1 MSTDSG
7 GFVPS
12 PHTENC
18 QQQQVPKAPPRR
30 RHAWKK
36 FLLSLGRLTSAI
48 DTGAFVSTCP
58 RIRMST
64 TCATVDR
71 HYRRAGSAPTSV
83 NRYAPSVQH
92 QWNQVSTW
100 AGRRRRL
107 QQHFKLQTS
116 GVVQLSYLVPQ
127 CDDDDQNRCAQHGL
141 HDECAFSFGKA
152 NTVAA
157 DSEPT
162 AMGLLRMQNG
172 EARRATWLWQSNG
185 DLSVVN
191 LPQTVRTDH
200 LDKPYYSM
208 NNLTEPDGVG
218 SVALLKMEPTP
229 RGWVKLENAN
239 RVASVEPMYT
249 SAEQHAEV
257 QSARGPFERQ
267 RPHMR
272 GRRPCR
278 PPALYTGSAWD
289 VRPTTA
295 AGEQQQLATKK
306 STYAQSSDGVKTSG
320 KKSAFVRGLCDLASV
335 ERLRQWKAK
344 LPLKQATA
352 LLPLFAHLLPLLLK
366 VGFVC
371 FRRRAEKTKKRMSLL
386 HDVRNYLSLRNCT
399 RRPARR
405 FQHHPTGRHSAASM
419 GEEGNYDVPV
429 TPNRLEATTT
439 EKEEACLRSARLVNA
454 CAYYNNNNNNSQ
466 WQEAKRHAAH
476 TRQASAP
483 LLGQAVES
491 ATSSSSSAGDPSL
504 LQQSRCCYFVPS
516 YASEPRSSAY
526 DNAETLMATRKIH
539 CAASTGERRPQ
550 LLEHHHSAQLH
561 PQQQQQQQHHHHHH
575 HQASYQQQSQKS
587 NLYRQ
592 DSGRLPP
599 PSRLVAFGGV
609 PNSTDHKNLVKPSAF
624 RPVQSTVW
632 QTVRAAPVEA
642 VVSLDNTKS
651 SSANPVAPLRFPV
664 GDVEKSSSS
673 PADHHPHHYPQ
684 QQQQAGE
691 ALTRVFV
698 STAATFIAKPNVR
711 NGFGNSTSPRLSE
724 INGGDVVP
732 SAEATENSNQMMHH
746 ASNSCNR
753 PDRIRVIPVE
763 EYDTEH
769 GSQAQ
774 KVLSGL
780 SSPMKNS
787 RKEMYE
793 QAAGM
798 LSSYA
803 YNSQPSLAGAEHGN
817 GHSQHRHSASRSS
830 RNSSGIQVTPSPS
843 DSVVTELETAL
854 REKDAEILNLRT
866 TMERNEEVIIQVYQE
881 KEERWNEKLREWGS
895 RLQAA
900 VRNEQKLLSQV
911 HYMQDERS
919 DFQEKI
925 NSLVAEKQGLQ
936 KKVIIKHKIRQLE
949 KEMFELR
956 GRLNAKVKQWSV
968 CQKCSNVFLPQQN
981 QVESGSPH
989 STDMLRSELD
999 ALRLEV
1005 TEIRH
1010 SLQGQVG

>member
-7 GFVPS
+7 GFAPS
-12 PHTENC
+12 PQVENC
-18 QQQQVPKAPPRR
+18 QQHEQQQIPKAPPRR

-64 TCATVDR
+64 TCATVER
-71 HYRRAGSAPTSV
+71 HHRRAGSAPTSV
-83 NRYAPSVQH
+83 NRYAASVQH
-92 QWNQVSTW
+92 QWNQVATW

-107 QQHFKLQTS
+107 QQPQQQQQQHFKFQ
-116 GVVQLSYLVPQ
+116 P
-127 CDDDDQNRCAQHGL
+127 
-141 HDECAFSFGKA
+141 EA

-157 DSEPT
+157 DSEPAT
-162 AMGLLRMQNG
+162 MGLLRLQDG

-191 LPQTVRTDH
+191 LPQTVQTDH

-208 NNLTEPDGVG
+208 NNLTQPD
-218 SVALLKMEPTP
+218 SVASIALLKMEPTP
-229 RGWVKLENAN
+229 RGWVKLKNAN
-239 RVASVEPMYT
+239 RVASVEPMYS
-249 SAEQHAEV
+249 SAEQQHAEV
-257 QSARGPFERQ
+257 QSARGPLERQ
-267 RPHMR
+267 RPLMR
-272 GRRPCR
+272 GRRPWR

-289 VRPTTA
+289 VRSTTT
-295 AGEQQQLATKK
+295 AGEQQQLVTKK
-306 STYAQSSDGVKTSG
+306 STMMTAAQSSDGVKTSG

-344 LPLKQATA
+344 LPLVNRGRQQKNCHTIINNEQTN
-352 LLPLFAHLLPLLLK
+352 LPTLWSSNMEIP
-366 VGFVC
+366 
-371 FRRRAEKTKKRMSLL
+371 S
-386 HDVRNYLSLRNCT
+386 
-399 RRPARR
+399 
-405 FQHHPTGRHSAASM
+405 RHSAASM

-429 TPNRLEATTT
+429 TPNRLETMTT
-439 EKEEACLRSARLVNA
+439 EKEEACLRSARL
-454 CAYYNNNNNNSQ
+454 
-466 WQEAKRHAAH
+466 
-476 TRQASAP
+476 
-483 LLGQAVES
+483 GQAAAES
-491 ATSSSSSAGDPSL
+491 AATSSSSNSSVGDPSL
-504 LQQSRCCYFVPS
+504 LQQSRCYFVPS
-516 YASEPRSSAY
+516 YAPEPRFSAY
-526 DNAETLMATRKIH
+526 DNAETLMATRKMH
-539 CAASTGERRPQ
+539 CAASIVERRPH
-550 LLEHHHSAQLH
+550 L
-561 PQQQQQQQHHHHHH
+561 QQHH
-575 HQASYQQQSQKS
+575 QTTYQPNSQKS
-587 NLYRQ
+587 KLHKQ
-592 DSGRLPP
+592 DSERLPP
-599 PSRLVAFGGV
+599 PSRLVAFGGI

-642 VVSLDNTKS
+642 VVSLDSTKS
-651 SSANPVAPLRFPV
+651 SSANTVAPLRFPV
-664 GDVEKSSSS
+664 GDVDKSSSS
-673 PADHHPHHYPQ
+673 SADHHHHYQQQ

-724 INGGDVVP
+724 INGGGDVVP
-732 SAEATENSNQMMHH
+732 SAEATETSGQLMHH

-769 GSQAQ
+769 GSQAP
-774 KVLSGL
+774 KILSGL

-919 DFQEKI
+919 DFQDKI

-936 KKVIIKHKIRQLE
+936 KKIRQLE

-956 GRLNAKVKQWSV
+956 GRLNVKVKQWSV

-981 QVESGSPH
+981 HQVESGSPH

>member
-1 MSTDSG
+1 M
-7 GFVPS
+7 
-12 PHTENC
+12 C
-18 QQQQVPKAPPRR
+18 LLQQQKQQQSVARGQAACGPY
-30 RHAWKK
+30 
-36 FLLSLGRLTSAI
+36 SA
-48 DTGAFVSTCP
+48 GKC
-58 RIRMST
+58 ST
-64 TCATVDR
+64 T
-71 HYRRAGSAPTSV
+71 G
-83 NRYAPSVQH
+83 
-92 QWNQVSTW
+92 
-100 AGRRRRL
+100 
-107 QQHFKLQTS
+107 
-116 GVVQLSYLVPQ
+116 
-127 CDDDDQNRCAQHGL
+127 RCA
-141 HDECAFSFGKA
+141 
-152 NTVAA
+152 
-157 DSEPT
+157 
-162 AMGLLRMQNG
+162 
-172 EARRATWLWQSNG
+172 
-185 DLSVVN
+185 DLKNS
-191 LPQTVRTDH
+191 
-200 LDKPYYSM
+200 S
-208 NNLTEPDGVG
+208 
-218 SVALLKMEPTP
+218 
-229 RGWVKLENAN
+229 
-239 RVASVEPMYT
+239 
-249 SAEQHAEV
+249 
-257 QSARGPFERQ
+257 
-267 RPHMR
+267 
-272 GRRPCR
+272 
-278 PPALYTGSAWD
+278 
-289 VRPTTA
+289 
-295 AGEQQQLATKK
+295 TK
-306 STYAQSSDGVKTSG
+306 
-320 KKSAFVRGLCDLASV
+320 
-335 ERLRQWKAK
+335 
-344 LPLKQATA
+344 
-352 LLPLFAHLLPLLLK
+352 
-366 VGFVC
+366 
-371 FRRRAEKTKKRMSLL
+371 
-386 HDVRNYLSLRNCT
+386 
-399 RRPARR
+399 
-405 FQHHPTGRHSAASM
+405 
-419 GEEGNYDVPV
+419 
-429 TPNRLEATTT
+429 
-439 EKEEACLRSARLVNA
+439 
-454 CAYYNNNNNNSQ
+454 
-466 WQEAKRHAAH
+466 
-476 TRQASAP
+476 
-483 LLGQAVES
+483 GQAVES
-491 ATSSSSSAGDPSL
+491 ATSSNSSVGDPSL

-550 LLEHHHSAQLH
+550 LLEHHHSAQL
-561 PQQQQQQQHHHHHH
+561 HHHHH

-684 QQQQAGE
+684 QQQQQAGD

-746 ASNSCNR
+746 TSNSCNR

-769 GSQAQ
+769 GSQTQ

-866 TMERNEEVIIQVYQE
+866 TMERNEEVIIQVYQ
-881 KEERWNEKLREWGS
+881 
-895 RLQAA
+895 
-900 VRNEQKLLSQV
+900 
-911 HYMQDERS
+911 
-919 DFQEKI
+919 
-925 NSLVAEKQGLQ
+925 
-936 KKVIIKHKIRQLE
+936 IRQLE

-1010 SLQGQVG
+1010 SLQGQVVQPGVVSKKLIFQFVMKLKRLDTTE

>member
-1 MSTDSG
+1 MFSG
-7 GFVPS
+7 GFIASSNPLHYS
-12 PHTENC
+12 LC
-18 QQQQVPKAPPRR
+18 
-30 RHAWKK
+30 
-36 FLLSLGRLTSAI
+36 LSLWQMVL
-48 DTGAFVSTCP
+48 
-58 RIRMST
+58 
-64 TCATVDR
+64 
-71 HYRRAGSAPTSV
+71 Y
-83 NRYAPSVQH
+83 
-92 QWNQVSTW
+92 
-100 AGRRRRL
+100 
-107 QQHFKLQTS
+107 FK
-116 GVVQLSYLVPQ
+116 GVVQLSYSVPQ
-127 CDDDDQNRCAQHGL
+127 CDDQNRCTQH
-141 HDECAFSFGKA
+141 EA

-185 DLSVVN
+185 DLSVIN

-208 NNLTEPDGVG
+208 NNLTEPDGVD

-257 QSARGPFERQ
+257 QSARVR
-267 RPHMR
+267 
-272 GRRPCR
+272 
-278 PPALYTGSAWD
+278 SAWD

-306 STYAQSSDGVKTSG
+306 STYAQSSDVVKTSG

-344 LPLKQATA
+344 LPLVNRGRQQKNCHTIITNEQNH
-352 LLPLFAHLLPLLLK
+352 LPTLWSSNVEIP
-366 VGFVC
+366 
-371 FRRRAEKTKKRMSLL
+371 S
-386 HDVRNYLSLRNCT
+386 
-399 RRPARR
+399 
-405 FQHHPTGRHSAASM
+405 RHSAASM

-476 TRQASAP
+476 TRQ
-483 LLGQAVES
+483 GQAVES
-491 ATSSSSSAGDPSL
+491 ATNSNSSVGDPSL

-550 LLEHHHSAQLH
+550 LLEYHHSAQL
-561 PQQQQQQQHHHHHH
+561 HHHHH

-651 SSANPVAPLRFPV
+651 PSANPVAPLRFPV

-684 QQQQAGE
+684 QQQQQAGD

-746 ASNSCNR
+746 TSNSCNR

-769 GSQAQ
+769 GSQTQ

-936 KKVIIKHKIRQLE
+936 KKIRQLE

-1010 SLQGQVG
+1010 SLQGQVVQVKKAVFQAIDVRRMNNGVFNAMTNEE

>member
-18 QQQQVPKAPPRR
+18 QQQQQNQQVPKAPPRR

-48 DTGAFVSTCP
+48 DTGTFVSTCP

-83 NRYAPSVQH
+83 NRCAPSVQH
-92 QWNQVSTW
+92 QWNQISTW

-116 GVVQLSYLVPQ
+116 
-127 CDDDDQNRCAQHGL
+127 
-141 HDECAFSFGKA
+141 EA

-185 DLSVVN
+185 DLSVIN

-208 NNLTEPDGVG
+208 NNLTEPDGLG

-306 STYAQSSDGVKTSG
+306 STYAQSSDVVKTSG

-344 LPLKQATA
+344 LPLVNRGRQQKNCHTIITNEQNH
-352 LLPLFAHLLPLLLK
+352 LPTLWSSNVEIP
-366 VGFVC
+366 
-371 FRRRAEKTKKRMSLL
+371 S
-386 HDVRNYLSLRNCT
+386 
-399 RRPARR
+399 
-405 FQHHPTGRHSAASM
+405 RHSAASM

-476 TRQASAP
+476 TRQ
-483 LLGQAVES
+483 GQAVES
-491 ATSSSSSAGDPSL
+491 ATSSNSSVGDPSL

-550 LLEHHHSAQLH
+550 LLEHHHSAQL
-561 PQQQQQQQHHHHHH
+561 HHHHH

-642 VVSLDNTKS
+642 V
-651 SSANPVAPLRFPV
+651 
-664 GDVEKSSSS
+664 SSSS

-684 QQQQAGE
+684 QQQQQQAGD

-746 ASNSCNR
+746 TSNSCNR

-769 GSQAQ
+769 GSQTQ

-936 KKVIIKHKIRQLE
+936 KKIRQLE

-1010 SLQGQVG
+1010 SLQGQVVTRVE

>member
-116 GVVQLSYLVPQ
+116 
-127 CDDDDQNRCAQHGL
+127 
-141 HDECAFSFGKA
+141 EA

-344 LPLKQATA
+344 LPLVNKGRQQKNCHTIITNEQNH
-352 LLPLFAHLLPLLLK
+352 LPTLWSSNVEIP
-366 VGFVC
+366 
-371 FRRRAEKTKKRMSLL
+371 S
-386 HDVRNYLSLRNCT
+386 
-399 RRPARR
+399 
-405 FQHHPTGRHSAASM
+405 RHSAASM

-439 EKEEACLRSARLVNA
+439 EKEEACLRSAR
-454 CAYYNNNNNNSQ
+454 
-466 WQEAKRHAAH
+466 
-476 TRQASAP
+476 
-483 LLGQAVES
+483 LGQAVES

-936 KKVIIKHKIRQLE
+936 KKIRQLE

>member
-7 GFVPS
+7 GFAPS
-12 PHTENC
+12 PQVENC
-18 QQQQVPKAPPRR
+18 QQHEQQQIPKAPPRR

-64 TCATVDR
+64 TCATVER
-71 HYRRAGSAPTSV
+71 HHRRAGSAPTSV
-83 NRYAPSVQH
+83 NRYAASVQH
-92 QWNQVSTW
+92 QWNQVATW

-107 QQHFKLQTS
+107 QQPQQQQQQHFKFQ
-116 GVVQLSYLVPQ
+116 P
-127 CDDDDQNRCAQHGL
+127 
-141 HDECAFSFGKA
+141 EA

-157 DSEPT
+157 DSEPAT
-162 AMGLLRMQNG
+162 MGLLRLQDG

-191 LPQTVRTDH
+191 LPQTVQTDH

-208 NNLTEPDGVG
+208 NNLTQPD
-218 SVALLKMEPTP
+218 SVASIALLKMEPTP
-229 RGWVKLENAN
+229 RGWVKLKNAN
-239 RVASVEPMYT
+239 RVASVEPMYS
-249 SAEQHAEV
+249 SAEQQHAEV
-257 QSARGPFERQ
+257 QSARGPLERQ
-267 RPHMR
+267 RPLMR
-272 GRRPCR
+272 GRRPWR

-289 VRPTTA
+289 VRSTTT
-295 AGEQQQLATKK
+295 AGEQQQLVTKK
-306 STYAQSSDGVKTSG
+306 STMMTAAQSSDGVKTSG

-344 LPLKQATA
+344 LPLVNRGRQQKNCHTIINNEQTNLPTLWSSNMEIPKTNSTVAFP
-352 LLPLFAHLLPLLLK
+352 LLAHFLLLLLK

-371 FRRRAEKTKKRMSLL
+371 FSSRRKAEKARKEMSLL
-386 HDVRNYLSLRNCT
+386 HDVRHYLSLRNCT
-399 RRPARR
+399 KRPARR
-405 FQHHPTGRHSAASM
+405 FQHHSTGRHSAASM

-429 TPNRLEATTT
+429 TPNRLETMTT
-439 EKEEACLRSARLVNA
+439 EKEEACLRSARL
-454 CAYYNNNNNNSQ
+454 
-466 WQEAKRHAAH
+466 
-476 TRQASAP
+476 
-483 LLGQAVES
+483 GQAAAES
-491 ATSSSSSAGDPSL
+491 AATSSSSNSSVGDPSL
-504 LQQSRCCYFVPS
+504 LQQSRCYFVPS
-516 YASEPRSSAY
+516 YAPEPRFSAY
-526 DNAETLMATRKIH
+526 DNAETLMATRKMH
-539 CAASTGERRPQ
+539 CAASIVERRPH
-550 LLEHHHSAQLH
+550 L
-561 PQQQQQQQHHHHHH
+561 QQHH
-575 HQASYQQQSQKS
+575 QTTYQPNSQKS
-587 NLYRQ
+587 KLHKQ
-592 DSGRLPP
+592 DSERLPP
-599 PSRLVAFGGV
+599 PSRLVAFGGI

-642 VVSLDNTKS
+642 VVSLDSTKS
-651 SSANPVAPLRFPV
+651 SSANTVAPLRFPV
-664 GDVEKSSSS
+664 GDVDKSSSS
-673 PADHHPHHYPQ
+673 SADHHHHYQQQ

-724 INGGDVVP
+724 INGGGDVVP
-732 SAEATENSNQMMHH
+732 SAEATETSGQLMHH

-769 GSQAQ
+769 GSQAP
-774 KVLSGL
+774 KILSGL

-919 DFQEKI
+919 DFQDKI

-936 KKVIIKHKIRQLE
+936 KKIRQLE

-956 GRLNAKVKQWSV
+956 GRLNVKVKQWSV

-981 QVESGSPH
+981 HQVESGSPH

>member
-1 MSTDSG
+1 MIM
-7 GFVPS
+7 
-12 PHTENC
+12 
-18 QQQQVPKAPPRR
+18 
-30 RHAWKK
+30 
-36 FLLSLGRLTSAI
+36 SAI
-48 DTGAFVSTCP
+48 WRWSSSCV
-58 RIRMST
+58 IE
-64 TCATVDR
+64 
-71 HYRRAGSAPTSV
+71 
-83 NRYAPSVQH
+83 
-92 QWNQVSTW
+92 
-100 AGRRRRL
+100 GR
-107 QQHFKLQTS
+107 
-116 GVVQLSYLVPQ
+116 
-127 CDDDDQNRCAQHGL
+127 
-141 HDECAFSFGKA
+141 
-152 NTVAA
+152 
-157 DSEPT
+157 
-162 AMGLLRMQNG
+162 
-172 EARRATWLWQSNG
+172 
-185 DLSVVN
+185 
-191 LPQTVRTDH
+191 
-200 LDKPYYSM
+200 
-208 NNLTEPDGVG
+208 
-218 SVALLKMEPTP
+218 
-229 RGWVKLENAN
+229 
-239 RVASVEPMYT
+239 
-249 SAEQHAEV
+249 
-257 QSARGPFERQ
+257 SAR
-267 RPHMR
+267 
-272 GRRPCR
+272 
-278 PPALYTGSAWD
+278 
-289 VRPTTA
+289 
-295 AGEQQQLATKK
+295 
-306 STYAQSSDGVKTSG
+306 
-320 KKSAFVRGLCDLASV
+320 
-335 ERLRQWKAK
+335 
-344 LPLKQATA
+344 
-352 LLPLFAHLLPLLLK
+352 
-366 VGFVC
+366 
-371 FRRRAEKTKKRMSLL
+371 
-386 HDVRNYLSLRNCT
+386 
-399 RRPARR
+399 
-405 FQHHPTGRHSAASM
+405 RHSAASM

-491 ATSSSSSAGDPSL
+491 ATSSNSSVGDPSL

-550 LLEHHHSAQLH
+550 LFEHHHSAQLH
-561 PQQQQQQQHHHHHH
+561 PQQHH

-609 PNSTDHKNLVKPSAF
+609 PNSTDPKNLVKPSAF

-642 VVSLDNTKS
+642 VVSLDNTRS

-732 SAEATENSNQMMHH
+732 STEATENSNQMMHH
-746 ASNSCNR
+746 TSNSCNR

-936 KKVIIKHKIRQLE
+936 KKIRQLE

>member
-344 LPLKQATA
+344 LPLVNKGRQQKNCHTIITNEQNH
-352 LLPLFAHLLPLLLK
+352 LPTLWSSNVEIP
-366 VGFVC
+366 
-371 FRRRAEKTKKRMSLL
+371 S
-386 HDVRNYLSLRNCT
+386 
-399 RRPARR
+399 
-405 FQHHPTGRHSAASM
+405 RHSAASM

-439 EKEEACLRSARLVNA
+439 EKEEACLRSAR
-454 CAYYNNNNNNSQ
+454 
-466 WQEAKRHAAH
+466 
-476 TRQASAP
+476 
-483 LLGQAVES
+483 LGQAVES

-936 KKVIIKHKIRQLE
+936 KKIRQLE

>member
-18 QQQQVPKAPPRR
+18 QQQQQQQNQQVPKAPPRR

-48 DTGAFVSTCP
+48 DTGTFVSTCP

-116 GVVQLSYLVPQ
+116 
-127 CDDDDQNRCAQHGL
+127 
-141 HDECAFSFGKA
+141 EA

-157 DSEPT
+157 DSEPI

-344 LPLKQATA
+344 LPLVNKGRQQKNCHTIITNEQNH
-352 LLPLFAHLLPLLLK
+352 LPTLWSSNVEIP
-366 VGFVC
+366 
-371 FRRRAEKTKKRMSLL
+371 S
-386 HDVRNYLSLRNCT
+386 
-399 RRPARR
+399 
-405 FQHHPTGRHSAASM
+405 RHSAASM

-439 EKEEACLRSARLVNA
+439 EKEEACLRSAR
-454 CAYYNNNNNNSQ
+454 
-466 WQEAKRHAAH
+466 
-476 TRQASAP
+476 
-483 LLGQAVES
+483 LGQAVES

-561 PQQQQQQQHHHHHH
+561 PQQQQQQHHHHH

-673 PADHHPHHYPQ
+673 PADHHSHHYP

-698 STAATFIAKPNVR
+698 SAAATFIAKPNVR

-732 SAEATENSNQMMHH
+732 SAEATENSNQMMQH

-911 HYMQDERS
+911 HYMQNERS

-936 KKVIIKHKIRQLE
+936 KKIRQLE

>member
-1 MSTDSG
+1 MQLKCDG
-7 GFVPS
+7 V
-12 PHTENC
+12 
-18 QQQQVPKAPPRR
+18 
-30 RHAWKK
+30 
-36 FLLSLGRLTSAI
+36 
-48 DTGAFVSTCP
+48 
-58 RIRMST
+58 
-64 TCATVDR
+64 
-71 HYRRAGSAPTSV
+71 
-83 NRYAPSVQH
+83 
-92 QWNQVSTW
+92 
-100 AGRRRRL
+100 
-107 QQHFKLQTS
+107 
-116 GVVQLSYLVPQ
+116 VVQLSYLVPQ

-141 HDECAFSFGKA
+141 HDECVLSFGKA

-218 SVALLKMEPTP
+218 SVALLKIEPTP

-344 LPLKQATA
+344 LPLVNKGRQQKNCHTIITNEQNHLPTLWSSNVEIPRRHSAASIESMQKLSLLLDAKQATA
-352 LLPLFAHLLPLLLK
+352 LLPPLFAHLLPLLLK

-371 FRRRAEKTKKRMSLL
+371 LFVCVVEIINNRRRAEKTKKRMSLL

-491 ATSSSSSAGDPSL
+491 ATSSSSSSTGDPSL

-561 PQQQQQQQHHHHHH
+561 PQQQQHHHHHHH

-673 PADHHPHHYPQ
+673 PADHHPHHYPQQQ

>member
-1 MSTDSG
+1 
-7 GFVPS
+7 
-12 PHTENC
+12 
-18 QQQQVPKAPPRR
+18 
-30 RHAWKK
+30 
-36 FLLSLGRLTSAI
+36 
-48 DTGAFVSTCP
+48 
-58 RIRMST
+58 
-64 TCATVDR
+64 
-71 HYRRAGSAPTSV
+71 
-83 NRYAPSVQH
+83 
-92 QWNQVSTW
+92 
-100 AGRRRRL
+100 
-107 QQHFKLQTS
+107 
-116 GVVQLSYLVPQ
+116 
-127 CDDDDQNRCAQHGL
+127 
-141 HDECAFSFGKA
+141 
-152 NTVAA
+152 
-157 DSEPT
+157 
-162 AMGLLRMQNG
+162 
-172 EARRATWLWQSNG
+172 
-185 DLSVVN
+185 
-191 LPQTVRTDH
+191 
-200 LDKPYYSM
+200 
-208 NNLTEPDGVG
+208 
-218 SVALLKMEPTP
+218 
-229 RGWVKLENAN
+229 
-239 RVASVEPMYT
+239 
-249 SAEQHAEV
+249 
-257 QSARGPFERQ
+257 
-267 RPHMR
+267 
-272 GRRPCR
+272 
-278 PPALYTGSAWD
+278 
-289 VRPTTA
+289 
-295 AGEQQQLATKK
+295 
-306 STYAQSSDGVKTSG
+306 
-320 KKSAFVRGLCDLASV
+320 
-335 ERLRQWKAK
+335 
-344 LPLKQATA
+344 
-352 LLPLFAHLLPLLLK
+352 
-366 VGFVC
+366 
-371 FRRRAEKTKKRMSLL
+371 MSLL

-439 EKEEACLRSARLVNA
+439 EKEEACLRSAR
-454 CAYYNNNNNNSQ
+454 
-466 WQEAKRHAAH
+466 
-476 TRQASAP
+476 
-483 LLGQAVES
+483 LGQAVES

-561 PQQQQQQQHHHHHH
+561 PQQQQQQHHHHH

-673 PADHHPHHYPQ
+673 PADHHSHHYP

-698 STAATFIAKPNVR
+698 SAAATFIAKPNVR

-732 SAEATENSNQMMHH
+732 SAEATENSNQMMQH

-911 HYMQDERS
+911 HYMQNERS

-936 KKVIIKHKIRQLE
+936 KKIRQLE

>member
-1 MSTDSG
+1 MQLKCDG
-7 GFVPS
+7 V
-12 PHTENC
+12 
-18 QQQQVPKAPPRR
+18 
-30 RHAWKK
+30 
-36 FLLSLGRLTSAI
+36 
-48 DTGAFVSTCP
+48 
-58 RIRMST
+58 
-64 TCATVDR
+64 
-71 HYRRAGSAPTSV
+71 
-83 NRYAPSVQH
+83 
-92 QWNQVSTW
+92 
-100 AGRRRRL
+100 
-107 QQHFKLQTS
+107 
-116 GVVQLSYLVPQ
+116 VVQLSYLVPQ

-141 HDECAFSFGKA
+141 HDECVLSFGKA

-218 SVALLKMEPTP
+218 SVALLKIEPTP

-344 LPLKQATA
+344 LPLVNKGRQQKNCHTIITNEQNHLPTLWSSNVEIPRRHSAASIESMQKLSLLLDAKQATA
-352 LLPLFAHLLPLLLK
+352 LLPPLFAHLLPLLLK

-371 FRRRAEKTKKRMSLL
+371 LFVCVVEIINNRRRAEKTKKRMSLL

-439 EKEEACLRSARLVNA
+439 EKEEACLRSARL
-454 CAYYNNNNNNSQ
+454 
-466 WQEAKRHAAH
+466 
-476 TRQASAP
+476 
-483 LLGQAVES
+483 GQAVES
-491 ATSSSSSAGDPSL
+491 ATSSSSSSTGDPSL

-561 PQQQQQQQHHHHHH
+561 PQQQQHHHHHHH

-673 PADHHPHHYPQ
+673 PADHHPHHYPQQQ

-936 KKVIIKHKIRQLE
+936 KKIRQLE

>member
-18 QQQQVPKAPPRR
+18 QQQQQNQQVPKAPPRR

-48 DTGAFVSTCP
+48 DTGTFVSTCP

-83 NRYAPSVQH
+83 NRCAPSVQH
-92 QWNQVSTW
+92 QWNQISTW

-116 GVVQLSYLVPQ
+116 GVVQLSYSVPQ
-127 CDDDDQNRCAQHGL
+127 CDDQNRCTQHGL
-141 HDECAFSFGKA
+141 HDECALSFGKA

-208 NNLTEPDGVG
+208 NNLTEPDGVD

-306 STYAQSSDGVKTSG
+306 STYAQSSDVVKTSG

-344 LPLKQATA
+344 LPL
-352 LLPLFAHLLPLLLK
+352 LN
-366 VGFVC
+366 
-371 FRRRAEKTKKRMSLL
+371 S
-386 HDVRNYLSLRNCT
+386 
-399 RRPARR
+399 
-405 FQHHPTGRHSAASM
+405 RHSAASM

-454 CAYYNNNNNNSQ
+454 CAYYNNKNNNSQ

-491 ATSSSSSAGDPSL
+491 ATSSNSSVGDPSL

-550 LLEHHHSAQLH
+550 LLEHHHSAQL
-561 PQQQQQQQHHHHHH
+561 HHHHH

-684 QQQQAGE
+684 QQQQQAGD

-746 ASNSCNR
+746 TSNSCNR

-769 GSQAQ
+769 GSQTQ

-1010 SLQGQVG
+1010 SLQGQVVQPGVVSKKLIFQFVMKLKRLDTTE

>member
-116 GVVQLSYLVPQ
+116 G
-127 CDDDDQNRCAQHGL
+127 
-141 HDECAFSFGKA
+141 
-152 NTVAA
+152 
-157 DSEPT
+157 
-162 AMGLLRMQNG
+162 
-172 EARRATWLWQSNG
+172 
-185 DLSVVN
+185 
-191 LPQTVRTDH
+191 
-200 LDKPYYSM
+200 
-208 NNLTEPDGVG
+208 
-218 SVALLKMEPTP
+218 
-229 RGWVKLENAN
+229 
-239 RVASVEPMYT
+239 
-249 SAEQHAEV
+249 
-257 QSARGPFERQ
+257 
-267 RPHMR
+267 
-272 GRRPCR
+272 
-278 PPALYTGSAWD
+278 
-289 VRPTTA
+289 
-295 AGEQQQLATKK
+295 
-306 STYAQSSDGVKTSG
+306 
-320 KKSAFVRGLCDLASV
+320 
-335 ERLRQWKAK
+335 
-344 LPLKQATA
+344 
-352 LLPLFAHLLPLLLK
+352 
-366 VGFVC
+366 
-371 FRRRAEKTKKRMSLL
+371 
-386 HDVRNYLSLRNCT
+386 
-399 RRPARR
+399 
-405 FQHHPTGRHSAASM
+405 RHSAASM

-439 EKEEACLRSARLVNA
+439 EKEEACLRSAR
-454 CAYYNNNNNNSQ
+454 
-466 WQEAKRHAAH
+466 
-476 TRQASAP
+476 
-483 LLGQAVES
+483 LGQAVES

-936 KKVIIKHKIRQLE
+936 KKIRQLE

>member
-12 PHTENC
+12 SHTENC

-116 GVVQLSYLVPQ
+116 ASSNPLHCSLCLSLWQMVLYFKGVVQLSYLVPQ
-127 CDDDDQNRCAQHGL
+127 CDDDDQNRCAQH
-141 HDECAFSFGKA
+141 EA

-239 RVASVEPMYT
+239 RVASFEPMYT

-344 LPLKQATA
+344 LPLVNKGRQQKNCHTIITNEQNH
-352 LLPLFAHLLPLLLK
+352 LPTLWSSNVEIP
-366 VGFVC
+366 
-371 FRRRAEKTKKRMSLL
+371 S
-386 HDVRNYLSLRNCT
+386 
-399 RRPARR
+399 
-405 FQHHPTGRHSAASM
+405 RHSAASM

-561 PQQQQQQQHHHHHH
+561 PQQQQQQHHHHHH

-684 QQQQAGE
+684 QQQAGE

-732 SAEATENSNQMMHH
+732 SAEATENSNQMIHH

>member
-344 LPLKQATA
+344 LPLVNKGRQQKNCHTIITNEQNHLPTLWSSNVEIPTTA

-439 EKEEACLRSARLVNA
+439 EKEEACLRSAR
-454 CAYYNNNNNNSQ
+454 
-466 WQEAKRHAAH
+466 
-476 TRQASAP
+476 
-483 LLGQAVES
+483 LGQAVES

-936 KKVIIKHKIRQLE
+936 KKIRQLE

>member
-18 QQQQVPKAPPRR
+18 QQQQQNQQVPKAPPRR

-48 DTGAFVSTCP
+48 DTGTFVSTCP

-83 NRYAPSVQH
+83 NRCAPSVQH
-92 QWNQVSTW
+92 QWNQISTW

-116 GVVQLSYLVPQ
+116 
-127 CDDDDQNRCAQHGL
+127 
-141 HDECAFSFGKA
+141 
-152 NTVAA
+152 
-157 DSEPT
+157 
-162 AMGLLRMQNG
+162 
-172 EARRATWLWQSNG
+172 
-185 DLSVVN
+185 
-191 LPQTVRTDH
+191 
-200 LDKPYYSM
+200 
-208 NNLTEPDGVG
+208 
-218 SVALLKMEPTP
+218 
-229 RGWVKLENAN
+229 
-239 RVASVEPMYT
+239 
-249 SAEQHAEV
+249 
-257 QSARGPFERQ
+257 
-267 RPHMR
+267 
-272 GRRPCR
+272 
-278 PPALYTGSAWD
+278 
-289 VRPTTA
+289 
-295 AGEQQQLATKK
+295 
-306 STYAQSSDGVKTSG
+306 
-320 KKSAFVRGLCDLASV
+320 
-335 ERLRQWKAK
+335 
-344 LPLKQATA
+344 
-352 LLPLFAHLLPLLLK
+352 
-366 VGFVC
+366 
-371 FRRRAEKTKKRMSLL
+371 
-386 HDVRNYLSLRNCT
+386 
-399 RRPARR
+399 
-405 FQHHPTGRHSAASM
+405 GRHSAASM

-439 EKEEACLRSARLVNA
+439 EKEEACLRSARL
-454 CAYYNNNNNNSQ
+454 
-466 WQEAKRHAAH
+466 
-476 TRQASAP
+476 
-483 LLGQAVES
+483 GQAVES
-491 ATSSSSSAGDPSL
+491 ATSSNSSVGDPSL

-550 LLEHHHSAQLH
+550 LLEHHHSAQL
-561 PQQQQQQQHHHHHH
+561 HHHHH

-684 QQQQAGE
+684 QQQQQAGD

-746 ASNSCNR
+746 TSNSCNR

-769 GSQAQ
+769 GSQTQ

-936 KKVIIKHKIRQLE
+936 KKIRQLE

-1010 SLQGQVG
+1010 SLQGQVVQPGVVSKKLIFQFVMKLKRLDTTE